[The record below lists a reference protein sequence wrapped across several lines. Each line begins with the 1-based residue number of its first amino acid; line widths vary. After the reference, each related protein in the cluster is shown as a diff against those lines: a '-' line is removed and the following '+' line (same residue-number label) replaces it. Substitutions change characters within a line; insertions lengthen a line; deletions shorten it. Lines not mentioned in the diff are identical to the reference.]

1 MEGQSTPPVAETTPV
16 NTAPPVSVETPAPT
30 IETSYSEGGAMGS
43 ITSGKMNIKDIVI
56 SALLITL
63 SIYGIFYYRKAIKQL
78 DEQPTADEYEN
89 MNGDIEE
96 VKYNVK
102 KALGKK
108 YETT

>member
-1 MEGQSTPPVAETTPV
+1 MEGQNTPPVAEATPV

-63 SIYGIFYYRKAIKQL
+63 SVYGIFYYRKAIKKL
-78 DEQPTADEYEN
+78 DEQPTADDFEN
-89 MNGDIEE
+89 MSGDIDE
-96 VKYNVK
+96 VKFNVK